1 MADFNLADGSVAV
14 VVKDGSPVTLIKGYQ
29 PNTWFYAPR
38 APRIA
43 RDARE
48 RPIFTIVR
56 SRRRLAGGQGLE
68 TVGGTFAAQLDLTI
82 PVFTDQELQELTEF
96 ITAVSGIRPDVGS
109 SFTFQ
114 PLQLRDGSMS
124 VLGVDPYVTDPT
136 TLSNIRV
143 GASST
148 IGVALNLTGSS
159 DGIPGGA
166 DVFQSAL
173 RNSNSSVILPLLINL
188 TFEYDMVLP
197 SCHYEL
203 TANNRLVYDFFS
215 ANVKARASYWGLVG
229 GQTDLS
235 YTRSELERT
244 GAIKIRQI
252 SRPDGLN
259 NDRIKQLEASLID
272 IFTKNVLAQIAN
284 KPKVDPASAPD
295 PRGFFGGISVTLKSY
310 TEIENLVLKAEF
322 EFQEIVK
329 VPYVMSYVFGPQF
342 QQLDPGDYVLDVTT
356 DNQLPIVIPIGGDP
370 RVLKFSGQYGYRRDD
385 GIFISDSIPDMPG
398 EKGGALTGVIQ
409 FGQDEPMP
417 EQVEVQYTVDWLN
430 PDWEDR
436 KETVT
441 EKVNA
446 SGAGVKPWS
455 PGNKIGKI
463 QIVNDFE
470 KFEDSTLST
479 ISWQTQFDDP
489 TAKIYSGGSFILGQG
504 APGKIQSESIDFPIV
519 GDQSRA
525 KFIID
530 VTVEKTDGTM
540 LNKRFESPITQTPVT
555 ITRTKMTQQ
564 GLVLA
569 AEELVTITE
578 EYYTTEE
585 WVKAFENYYD
595 LSRNSYQKFLYL
607 SLKNSTRG
615 KV

>member
-68 TVGGTFAAQLDLTI
+68 TVGGTFAAQLDLTV
-82 PVFTDQELQELTEF
+82 PVLTDQERKDLTEF
-96 ITAVSGIRPDVGS
+96 IIAASGIRPDVGN

-124 VLGVDPYVTDPT
+124 VLGVDPYVSNPA

-159 DGIPGGA
+159 NGTPGGA

-173 RNSNSSVILPLLINL
+173 RNSNSSVILPLLLSL

-197 SCHYEL
+197 SCHYKLE
-203 TANNRLVYDFFS
+203 ANNRLVYDFFS
-215 ANVKARASYWGLVG
+215 GSYKDKFSYYGLVG
-229 GQTDLS
+229 GQSDLS
-235 YTRSELERT
+235 FTRSELIRT
-244 GAIKIRQI
+244 GAIKITQI
-252 SRPDGLN
+252 SRPDGFN
-259 NDRIKQLEASLID
+259 NERIKQLEASLID
-272 IFTKNVLAQIAN
+272 VFTKNILAQIAN
-284 KPKVDPASAPD
+284 KPHVDPAAAPD
-295 PRGFFGGISVTLKSY
+295 PKGFFGGVSLSLKSY
-310 TEIENLVLKAEF
+310 TEIEALTLSAEYQ
-322 EFQEIVK
+322 FQEIIK
-329 VPYVMSYVFGPQF
+329 VPYAMSYVFGPQF
-342 QQLDPGDYVLDVTT
+342 QQLNPGEYVLDVTT

-370 RVLKFSGQYGYRRDD
+370 RVLKFSGQYGYRRSD
-385 GIFISDSIPDMPG
+385 GVFISNAIPDMPG
-398 EKGGALTGVIQ
+398 EKGGVLTGVVQ
-409 FGQDEPMP
+409 FGQGDPMP
-417 EQVEVQYTVDWLN
+417 EEVEVQYTVDWLN

-446 SGAGVKPWS
+446 SGAAVKPWS

-463 QIVNDFE
+463 IIANDFE
-470 KFEDSTLST
+470 RFEDSTFSS
-479 ISWQTQFDDP
+479 ISWQTQFDDS

-504 APGKIQSESIDFPIV
+504 AAGRIQSETIDFPYV
-519 GDQSRA
+519 GDQSKA
-525 KFIID
+525 KILID
-530 VTVEKTDGTM
+530 VTVQKTDGTT
-540 LNKRFESPITQTPVT
+540 LNKRLEYPITTSRIIISRNIMTQPMPLMLGGLAEEELSVTQDHSNIDEWLEAFESY
-555 ITRTKMTQQ
+555 
-564 GLVLA
+564 A
-569 AEELVTITE
+569 
-578 EYYTTEE
+578 
-585 WVKAFENYYD
+585 D
-595 LSRNSYQKFLYL
+595 LSVNNYQKFLY
-607 SLKNSTRG
+607 SSIKNARE
-615 KV
+615 